1 MGYPPHMK
9 LFFWTLALHQKLIIK
24 STIKFLRLILLSKF
38 SDITFILFIKKGLP
52 LKPCCPFLIN
62 KIKVISENLD
72 NNISL
77 KNFMVD
83 FIINFLCNA
92 SEKRNTILL

>member
-1 MGYPPHMK
+1 MVNK
-9 LFFWTLALHQKLIIK
+9 IQKM
-24 STIKFLRLILLSKF
+24 
-38 SDITFILFIKKGLP
+38 DEGLP

-92 SEKRNTILL
+92 SDLE

>member
-1 MGYPPHMK
+1 MVNK
-9 LFFWTLALHQKLIIK
+9 IQKM
-24 STIKFLRLILLSKF
+24 
-38 SDITFILFIKKGLP
+38 DEGLP

-92 SEKRNTILL
+92 SDSIITITNVDIFC